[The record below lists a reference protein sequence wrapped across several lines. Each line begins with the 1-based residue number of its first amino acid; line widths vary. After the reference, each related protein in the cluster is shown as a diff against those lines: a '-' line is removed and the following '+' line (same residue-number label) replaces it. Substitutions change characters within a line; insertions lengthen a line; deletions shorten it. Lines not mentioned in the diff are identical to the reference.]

1 MDDSS
6 GESESS
12 DLQQGAPPPRDG
24 RRHTRRH
31 PGAGDGIARK
41 INTLAST
48 LQDTNRNLRSVD
60 SLLGQYR
67 DYTGDQTEAMSR
79 LRDNLEQS
87 LEDLRSQRL
96 SRSAGVR
103 GASTLHS
110 LHASDLDDT
119 NGREGRQY
127 RPTSPLRNYGSPTRH
142 RRSRSVVRFADEAI
156 PRSQLHRVHQSL
168 RDLTSDQMRIGDDL
182 DREIDR
188 RNRVE
193 VDTRRAM
200 QDLSESLHD
209 SRSRDGSS
217 DRVERRLQE
226 MEREMRIERELME
239 RKQDQLGQLSSS
251 LQEVLLKK
259 EAKSEAES
267 LMKTKMLKT
276 ESEKLQLEQDLERL
290 RRKLDQSEG
299 GRDALFQQI
308 DELRLQ
314 LRRAEEERAG
324 LQHQISQVSLQKVRR
339 TEEEDTSSL
348 RAVEREKKD
357 LERQVLELK
366 AQLNRSAVL
375 TEMDELKH
383 TLQKKEKEIAKL
395 TAHVELLSAD
405 VDKRERHTLRMLEQ
419 LKQLQGQYEVCER
432 ERRRAEVHA
441 EELSRDIES
450 HQVQLRQTDQQLSEV
465 ERRRDELRQKA
476 QESLRQWKG
485 KCRSLERELDKQKEV
500 VTRATE
506 KSGQLEKESE
516 VLRSQLVTG
525 SQRVDGL
532 KRELDDVLAKRAQQE
547 EIIRR
552 KDSDLGELRLLR
564 SELERE
570 LGESRERTERL
581 EVETQRR
588 GLQAEQLREENRRLE
603 EEIAVLSSQHER
615 DRQASLQLQ
624 KELRDQGLQRA
635 EIAARLTEE
644 ERLGKEL
651 RTRLVESREETAK
664 AQAEVTQLE
673 RQLALERDTHHR
685 EAEGLRIEAQVAA
698 TQHEAST
705 QKAAHVNRQELAQLE
720 NHIESLKA
728 ELVGEKSSAKSV
740 RARMDKM
747 KVECDRLTSELGQRE
762 EELSRFRRKYQTV
775 RQDLEKKSE
784 LAASRGEREQQ
795 LEEETCRL
803 GERVAGLETELE
815 SVLGAVGKEIVALCE
830 IVSKDAAQVLAKH
843 DELPRDPHR
852 WSAEMKAKLQW
863 VREELT
869 EHMEKEQRLRRQFQ
883 QVREQLRGAA
893 QGKDAERQLYM
904 EQLTKQEKLLA
915 EIHREKRDLLEKNR
929 KRDEEVRVLQDRIA
943 DLEISTRVALD
954 HLESVPEK
962 LEVLEGLKDLEES
975 HQEQNRIQERYSKY
989 RESLGFLQHQ
999 LDESKRK
1006 EQEFDASLRASRL
1019 SALSSLHEGGSFL
1032 SSSALTDYAGGQD
1045 RKPSP
1050 DLKLSPL
1057 KEKQPSKQKV
1067 RKK

>member
-79 LRDNLEQS
+79 LRDNLEES

-119 NGREGRQY
+119 NSREGRQY

-188 RNRVE
+188 RNRPL
-193 VDTRRAM
+193 A
-200 QDLSESLHD
+200 QDGNTTLK
-209 SRSRDGSS
+209 SS

-226 MEREMRIERELME
+226 MEREMRIEREMME
-239 RKQDQLGQLSSS
+239 RKQDQIGQLSSS

-267 LMKTKMLKT
+267 LLKTKMLKT

-441 EELSRDIES
+441 EELSRDIEG
-450 HQVQLRQTDQQLSEV
+450 HQVQLRQTDQQLSEA

-506 KSGQLEKESE
+506 KGGQLEKESE
-516 VLRSQLVTG
+516 ALRSQLVTG

-570 LGESRERTERL
+570 LGDSRERTERL
-581 EVETQRR
+581 DVETQRR

-603 EEIAVLSSQHER
+603 EEVAVLSSQHER
-615 DRQASLQLQ
+615 DRQTSLQLQ

-635 EIAARLTEE
+635 EIATRLTEE

-673 RQLALERDTHHR
+673 RQLALERDAHHR
-685 EAEGLRIEAQVAA
+685 EAEELRIEAQVAA

-705 QKAAHVNRQELAQLE
+705 QKAAHAYRQELAQLE

-830 IVSKDAAQVLAKH
+830 IVSKDAAKVLAKH

-893 QGKDAERQLYM
+893 QGKDSERQLYM

-1006 EQEFDASLRASRL
+1006 VEEYREQEFDASLRASRTVGTVL
-1019 SALSSLHEGGSFL
+1019 FARGG
-1032 SSSALTDYAGGQD
+1032 
-1045 RKPSP
+1045 
-1050 DLKLSPL
+1050 KLSEQLGSDRLRRWPR
-1057 KEKQPSKQKV
+1057 KEAV
-1067 RKK
+1067 TGFEIVAT